1 MRNVVGDVMSAP
13 THSALL
19 LLPLALLCLPTLA
32 QEPEI
37 ERPGPPAVDELEND
51 ANKDGIPDGW
61 YNARDA
67 TWEARGGIVGPHY
80 VRFECSQRGRPARLS
95 RAFGVDGRKTEAII
109 LGLWIKLDNV
119 QHGERAGEEPSLLID
134 FLGDSLRHLSRG
146 TLGPWTRTVGSRW
159 TRVAKRIAVPPGTR
173 DAIMSVGLMG
183 AKGILDIDGL
193 TIDLVPVGEQ
203 PTTNLIVNGDF
214 ELGDPAPAYWIVNND
229 AQRIFPGRRSRA
241 AIELARSGSRV
252 LTGLSLPVDALGSLE
267 ITVFA
272 RGQGL
277 RGGGGADALFFFLDN
292 LGRPIAGTET
302 GVAAFEWAGSFEWRK
317 EVAEVRVP
325 PGATRAVIQFAK
337 SDTLGRIY
345 IDDVTITATPNPEVA
360 AWTPFHAD
368 DDTDDWLKVPPSLA
382 IAANSALDFSFL
394 VPAPA
399 GQKGFVTT
407 KAGRLTFEKG
417 GRARFHGVSL
427 IAPTAFL
434 EPDRADELADR
445 LARSGIN
452 LVRLGDL
459 DTPVGPDRSLFD
471 DTRDDTKA
479 FDPVALQRLDHL
491 VAALKARG
499 IHVALELQSNRR
511 FRDQDGVA
519 IAGLLPAGGGPAALF
534 DPTITKLSLQSART
548 LLSRVNPETN
558 LALKD
563 DPALVWVTLLGEVS
577 LFDLIDRPDDALPGE
592 YAQALRTLAQKG
604 TNASG
609 TGRRFW
615 QSVETAHYKEMVE
628 ALRKDKVRVP
638 IAGCSHWRREPEFS
652 AGQAAPSLDLVDD
665 RLFWSPSTFV
675 APETRSQLWSQDGA
689 LNAGAQRKRHA
700 GVAYAVGQWC
710 PQTQGAW
717 ALPYEAADV
726 LLAAET
732 AMHEDWDA
740 LVRRGVFLYPV
751 LWGEGPVG
759 TVGVEDILQIPEVAN
774 GSPHVYA
781 LWPHLASI
789 MLRGQS
795 TSTSTKAQNDRDG
808 QRGDTEHGGRP
819 PVPARR
825 RTREVGLPGWDP
837 TRGRLVIDTPFT
849 QGMAGW
855 FGGEPITFPNLD
867 LSSDNP
873 FAVVV
878 ASAVGPEPIP
888 TARRLLVTVVGRVQP
903 TGFRWVDRFQRE
915 VADPGRPPFLQEPV
929 FARVVWR
936 RKGKISGH
944 VLNNAGERI
953 GPAKL
958 EPLADNAG
966 TTLIIDAHT
975 AAFHWE
981 LTAE

>member
-1 MRNVVGDVMSAP
+1 MKNAV
-13 THSALL
+13 TLL
-19 LLPLALLCLPTLA
+19 LLALAFLASPALA

-37 ERPGPPAVDELEND
+37 ERPAPPAVDDLEQD

-67 TWEARGGIVGPHY
+67 IWEAKGGIVGPHY
-80 VRFECSQRGRPARLS
+80 VRFACTQRGRPARLS
-95 RAFGVDGRKTEAII
+95 RAFGVDGRKTEALI
-109 LGLWIKLDNV
+109 LGLWIKLDNI
-119 QHGERAGEEPSLLID
+119 QYGERAGEEPSMLID

-146 TLGPWTRTVGSRW
+146 TFGPWTHTVGSRW
-159 TRVAKRIAVPPGTR
+159 TRVVKRIAVPPGTR

-193 TIDLVPVGEQ
+193 TIDLVPVGES

-214 ELGDPAPAYWIVNND
+214 ELGDPAPAYWIVNNE
-229 AQRIFPGRRSRA
+229 AQRVFPGHRSQA

-252 LTGLSLPVDALGSLE
+252 LTGLSLPVDGLGSLA
-267 ITVFA
+267 ISMFA

-277 RGGGGADALFFFLDN
+277 RGGGGADAFFFFLDN
-292 LGRPIAGTET
+292 FGRPIAGFEA
-302 GVAAFEWAGSFEWRK
+302 GVPAFEWAGSFEWRK
-317 EVAEVRVP
+317 EVNEVRVP
-325 PGATRAVIQFAK
+325 PGATRAVIQFDK
-337 SDTLGRIY
+337 SDTIGRIQ
-345 IDDVTITATPNPEVA
+345 IDDVVITAAPNPDVA
-360 AWTPFHAD
+360 AWAPFHAD
-368 DDTDDWLKVPPSLA
+368 EDTDDWLKVPPSPT

-399 GQKGFVTT
+399 GRKGFVTA
-407 KAGRLTFEKG
+407 KDGRLSFAKG

-434 EPDRADELADR
+434 EPDKADELADR

-459 DTPVGPDRSLFD
+459 DTPIGPDRSLFD

-479 FDPVALQRLDHL
+479 FDPLALQKLDHL

-511 FRDQDGVA
+511 FRDQDGVTS
-519 IAGLLPAGGGPAALF
+519 AGLLPAGGGPAALF
-534 DPTITKLSLQSART
+534 DPTITKLGLQSARS
-548 LLSRVNPETN
+548 LLSRVNSETN

-577 LFDLIDRPDDALPGE
+577 LFDLIDHPDDALPGE

-604 TNASG
+604 TNTNR
-609 TGRRFW
+609 TGPRFW
-615 QSVETAHYKEMVE
+615 QSVETAHYKEMVD

-652 AGQAAPSLDLVDD
+652 AAQAAPPLDLVDD
-665 RLFWSPSTFV
+665 RLFWSAPTFV
-675 APETRSQLWSQDGA
+675 APEMKSQLWSQDGA
-689 LNAGAQRKRHA
+689 LNAGAQRKRHP
-700 GVAYAVGQWC
+700 GVAYAAGQWC

-717 ALPYEAADV
+717 ALPNEAADV
-726 LLAAET
+726 LLAAQT
-732 AMHEDWDA
+732 AVHEDWDA

-751 LWGEGPVG
+751 LWGEGPAG
-759 TVGVEDILQIPEVAN
+759 TVGVEDIFQIPQVAN

-781 LWPHLASI
+781 LWPHAASI
-789 MLRGQS
+789 ILRGQNTT
-795 TSTSTKAQNDRDG
+795 TSAKGQNERDAQRSEA
-808 QRGDTEHGGRP
+808 EHGGRP
-819 PVPARR
+819 SVAARR
-825 RTREVGLPGWDP
+825 RTRGAGVPGWDP

-855 FGGEPITFPNLD
+855 FGGESITFPNLD
-867 LSSDNP
+867 VSSDNP

-888 TARRLLVTVVGRVQP
+888 TAKRLLVTVVGRVQP
-903 TGFRWVDRFQRE
+903 TGFRWVDRFRRA

-929 FARVVWR
+929 SARVVWR
-936 RKGKISGH
+936 RNGKISGH

-958 EPLADNAG
+958 ETLADNAG
-966 TTLIIDAHT
+966 AALIIDAHT
-975 AAFHWE
+975 PAFHWE